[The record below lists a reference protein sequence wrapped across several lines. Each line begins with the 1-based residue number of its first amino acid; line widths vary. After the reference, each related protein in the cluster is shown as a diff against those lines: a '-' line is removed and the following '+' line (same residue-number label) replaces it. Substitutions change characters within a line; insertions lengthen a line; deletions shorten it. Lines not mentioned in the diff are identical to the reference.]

1 MERYTVAASGQ
12 RFVPSEVRVTHSF
25 VNRGISL
32 ALLAAFASACVDP
45 ALEERVGK
53 MESRLDAIEKG
64 GVKVAAGAPG
74 AGAAPGVDPEAEK
87 AASELLRAASDA
99 QSTGDFAT
107 AKAKV
112 AELQAKYGGT
122 RTAAR
127 AGKLSEELAIIGSDA
142 GALTTEKWYTADK
155 GDLTK
160 GKATL
165 LVFWEVWC
173 PHCKR
178 EVPKLNEV
186 GKAHPDLNIVALTK
200 QTKNITDDQVNEFI
214 KTNALDFPV
223 GKEDG
228 SMSAHFAVSGIP
240 AAAVVKDGKVIW
252 RGHPARLDDAAIDK
266 LLGS

>member
-1 MERYTVAASGQ
+1 MANLFVRSG
-12 RFVPSEVRVTHSF
+12 V
-25 VNRGISL
+25 SL
-32 ALLAAFASACVDP
+32 AVIATFASACVDP

-53 MESRLDAIEKG
+53 IESRLEALEKG
-64 GVKVAAGAPG
+64 GVKAG
-74 AGAAPGVDPEAEK
+74 AGAAGAEAAAGVDPEAEK
-87 AASELLRAASDA
+87 AASELLRAASEA
-99 QSTGDFAT
+99 QAAGDFVT

-112 AELQAKYGGT
+112 AELQGKFGAT

-127 AGKLSEELAIIGSDA
+127 ASKLSDELSVIGADA
-142 GALTTEKWYTADK
+142 GELKTEKWYTGEK
-155 GDLTK
+155 GNLTD

-200 QTKNITDDQVNEFI
+200 QTRNITDEQVDEFI
-214 KTNALDFPV
+214 KTNSLGFPV

-240 AAAVVKDGKVIW
+240 AAAMVKDGKVIW
-252 RGHPARLDDAAIDK
+252 RGHPARLDDAAINK